1 MQSKKESSEMA
12 KAERR
17 SGYTDSEGRSRGGL
31 HNPEIRRLVRDGKMS
46 PSAELA
52 PTSTRKTRIAEDDN
66 YYRRRDY
73 AFFESLVYY
82 FNEDWFDTRDDWN
95 ENISIGF
102 SRYKSSS
109 KPLKCPKCDR
119 KWSRAND
126 GSTEKFYYLDR
137 QLFSGIPTGTGT
149 CPDCE

>member
-1 MQSKKESSEMA
+1 
-12 KAERR
+12 
-17 SGYTDSEGRSRGGL
+17 
-31 HNPEIRRLVRDGKMS
+31 MS

-109 KPLKCPKCDR
+109 KPLKCP
-119 KWSRAND
+119 SVIAN
-126 GSTEKFYYLDR
+126 GLGLTTEVLRSF
-137 QLFSGIPTGTGT
+137 TT
-149 CPDCE
+149 